1 IAVGVYIDDIE
12 KELVKQRNELENKI
26 EKQIFQNVLLFIMF
40 LMIAILFSITISNKI
55 YNILKIYKE
64 KVIENEKELK
74 LLNKSLEEMMSNIAH
89 QWRQPL
95 SELSSILMLI
105 KLKYDKNSLD
115 KETMQKKSK
124 EANMVLEYM
133 SNTIDDF
140 RGFFSTTKEKE
151 EFFLNELLNNVI
163 SINSNVLK
171 MNNIDI
177 KIDINKDI
185 KLNSFLNEYQ
195 QVILNILKNSKDALI
210 ERDIKNPTIKIEAF
224 EDEKSVTLTIEDN
237 GGGIDVKP
245 LNKIFEAYFS
255 TKNQNKGTGIG
266 LYMSKMIV
274 EKSLKG
280 EIRVENIYKG
290 VRFSITIAKNI

>member
-1 IAVGVYIDDIE
+1 
-12 KELVKQRNELENKI
+12 
-26 EKQIFQNVLLFIMF
+26 MF